1 MKKTICLLATL
12 MALMFNVSCDEMSR
26 AEKKQAVR
34 MARET
39 IEALTEDDGKVEEAE
54 MSETSAE
61 KTTGNVTDWTDVGL
75 PKANITVTE
84 QVLERH
90 AYVTSYNKDY
100 RIPNWVMWR
109 LTADHTDGPYK
120 REGIKFT
127 EDTDVSNS
135 PTTFDYQRTGYDRG
149 HMCPS
154 ADNRWSQ
161 TAQEQCF
168 LMTNICPQNH
178 NLNAGDWSEME
189 KLCRVWAERYG
200 EIIIVCGPV
209 LYRGE
214 HKKIAKSIVVPEAF
228 FKVVYCPSRQK
239 AIGFLYKNA
248 EGNRPKGDYVN
259 TVDQVERI
267 TGYDFF
273 PDLAKDVQDK
283 MEAEASLA
291 DW

>member
-12 MALMFNVSCDEMSR
+12 MALMFNVSCDGMSR

-84 QVLERH
+84 QVLERQ

-189 KLCRVWAERYG
+189 KQCRVWAERYG
-200 EIIIVCGPV
+200 EIVIVCGPV